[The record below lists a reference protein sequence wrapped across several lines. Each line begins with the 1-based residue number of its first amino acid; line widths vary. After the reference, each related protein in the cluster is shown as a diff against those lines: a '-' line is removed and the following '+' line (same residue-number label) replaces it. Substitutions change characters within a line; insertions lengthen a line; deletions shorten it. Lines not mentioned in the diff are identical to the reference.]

1 MTRVEDDK
9 DGQDN
14 QDDEGDPPPGRAGSA
29 PPNRPHPSATW
40 PAALGGVLLLIAA
53 WLLLVNVRGA
63 LAEEREFRAAVACPT
78 RTVSTGGSEDC
89 LRTVTARIDRA
100 ERDTKHKG
108 ASYWL
113 YVTEPGGKKD
123 SAWIKGHT
131 PGSPTAWSGAHVKVT
146 LWRGEIRY
154 VDFPAG
160 RLSTHADPR
169 GSYRP
174 RLAASLG
181 IGFFGLAPLWAG
193 YWWARRSMASPL
205 RAPWQ
210 LSLPMVG
217 ALTLAATSAV
227 VALVTHGIWT
237 ALECV
242 AVAAGVVLLGC
253 TVAALAL
260 RRRQKDDDTIEV
272 TPSVPTSE
280 QCFAGSVLGEGRY
293 SAGGGGYLVAA
304 PGVLLTTPDPTGAF
318 ARRPVPSTLTFVR
331 VRPPYWTDPHSGDYA
346 AENVVIEC
354 HDGETPVVIVTKKE
368 NVAWVPGALESVATA
383 P

>member
-1 MTRVEDDK
+1 MPV
-9 DGQDN
+9 
-14 QDDEGDPPPGRAGSA
+14 PPPPRR
-29 PPNRPHPSATW
+29 NRPSVWGPATI
-40 PAALGGVLLLIAA
+40 GCVLLLSAA
-53 WLLLVNVRGA
+53 WLLLVSTRGA
-63 LAEEREFRAAVACPT
+63 LHEERDFRAALACT
-78 RTVSTGGSEDC
+78 TTQTDSDSNSNSDDC

-123 SAWIKGHT
+123 SAWISGHT
-131 PGSPTAWSGAHVKVT
+131 PDSPTAWAGTHVKVT

-174 RLAASLG
+174 RLAAALG
-181 IGFFGLAPLWAG
+181 IGFFGLAPLWAA
-193 YWWARRSMASPL
+193 YWWARRSMVSPL

-210 LSLPMVG
+210 LGLPMTG

-237 ALECV
+237 ALEYV

-253 TVAALAL
+253 AVAALVL
-260 RRRQKDDDTIEV
+260 RRRQKADDTIEV

-280 QCFAGSVLGEGRY
+280 QCFPGSVFGEGRY
-293 SAGGGGYLVAA
+293 SAGGGGYLIAA
-304 PGVLLTTPDPTGAF
+304 PGLLLTTPDPTGAF
-318 ARRPVPSTLTFVR
+318 ARRPVPATLIPVR
-331 VRPPYWTDPHSGDYA
+331 VRPPYWTDPNCGDYA
-346 AENVVIEC
+346 AESVVIEC
-354 HDGETPVVIVTKKE
+354 RDGEMQVVIVTKKE
-368 NVAWVPGALESVATA
+368 NVGWVLGALGSVTTA